1 MALMRNILLWG
12 SKNEALRKTL
22 PRFGFIR
29 KAVSRFMPGEDIVDA
44 LNAAQVLQSKG
55 ITAVVTHLGENLSDE
70 NEANTVADHYL
81 DVLKLIHE
89 RKLDCHVS
97 LKLTQLGLDFNE
109 ELCYRLLSRIINQAN
124 TMRNFVWIDMESS
137 QYVDV
142 TLRLYKRARSEYSNV
157 GVCLQSYLYR
167 SSDDLDGLIPLLP
180 SIRLVKG
187 AYAEPKDVAYQKKGD
202 VDANFLVIA
211 KRLLLLGKKGD
222 VRTGIGT
229 HDGILLQQIH
239 AAADQEGIAK
249 DSYEIQMLYGIQ
261 TEQQLRL
268 VKSGFRVRVL
278 ISYGTFWF
286 PWYMRRLAERPA
298 NVWFVIRNIF
308 SR

>member
-1 MALMRNILLWG
+1 MALMRSILLWG
-12 SKNEALRKTL
+12 SRNEALRKTF

-55 ITAVVTHLGENLSDE
+55 ITTVVTHLGENLSDE
-70 NEANTVADHYL
+70 NEANNVAEHYL
-81 DVLKLIHE
+81 AVLKHIHE
-89 RKLDCHVS
+89 RNLDCHIS

-109 ELCYRLLSRIINQAN
+109 ELCYKLLSRIISKAN
-124 TMRNFVWIDMESS
+124 TMGNFVWIDMESS
-137 QYVDV
+137 PYVDV

-167 SSDDLDGLIPLLP
+167 SSDDVNRLLPLSP

-187 AYAEPKDVAYQKKGD
+187 AYAEPKDVAYRKKKD
-202 VDANFLVIA
+202 VDANFLILA
-211 KRLLLLGKKGD
+211 KWLLHQGKGGD

-229 HDGILLQQIH
+229 HDYTLLQQIY
-239 AAADQEGIAK
+239 AAAEQEGISK
-249 DSYEIQMLYGIQ
+249 NSYEIQMLYGIQ

-268 VKSGFRVRVL
+268 VKNGFRVRVL

-298 NVWFVIRNIF
+298 NVLFVLRNIF
-308 SR
+308 AR

>member
-1 MALMRNILLWG
+1 MALMRSILLWG
-12 SKNEALRKTL
+12 SKNEALRTTL
-22 PRFGFIR
+22 PHFGFIQ

-44 LNAAQVLQSKG
+44 LNAAQVLQSRG
-55 ITAVVTHLGENLSDE
+55 ITTVVTHLGENLSDE

-81 DVLKLIHE
+81 DVLKRIHE

-167 SSDDLDGLIPLLP
+167 SSDDLDSLLALLP

-187 AYAEPKDVAYQKKGD
+187 AYAEPKDVAYQKKKD
-202 VDANFLVIA
+202 VDANFLMLA
-211 KRLLLLGKKGD
+211 KRLSNLGKKGG
-222 VRTGIGT
+222 VQIGIGT
-229 HDGILLQQIH
+229 HDDTLLQQIY
-239 AAADQEGIAK
+239 AAAGQEGIAK

-268 VKSGFRVRVL
+268 VKNGFRVRVL

-298 NVWFVIRNIF
+298 NVWFVVKSIF
-308 SR
+308 RR